1 MFYWFMMLFFIT
13 VSSAGIVQAQDD
25 SASASVSSAVSV
37 SSDASQEVAS
47 AGLAVA
53 SSDGTAEAVSS
64 EASQSEVNIDT
75 EGKVSLDFRDA
86 DIRNIFKILSF
97 KSGVNIV
104 ASPEVTGIVS
114 IQLNDVPWQ
123 QALDV
128 ILQTYGYASERRGN
142 IIVVTTV
149 ENLKKR
155 REDAVLLAEQEPV
168 VTKTFTLNFGKAS
181 KVITSIEKMKTER
194 GSIDF
199 DDRTNTLIV
208 TDIQPRIDLM
218 AEVIAQLDTTTPQVL
233 IEAKIIETTLSDTD
247 KLGIDW
253 SLGATVSGSK
263 RPSTYPFTKNTDT
276 NYTKI
281 GDFPTTTSTSDFSYG
296 TIDFSSISA
305 VLEMLKTRS
314 DTNILSNPRIM
325 TLDNQKASINVG
337 SQYPIPTYTYNQD
350 QAALQVSGWEYKDI
364 GIIFEVTPHV
374 NDAKYVTLD
383 IEPKITAILDY
394 VTVENTSLPR
404 LSNESAK
411 TSVLVKDG
419 DTLVIAGLIKDQ
431 TTDTKK
437 KVPGLG
443 QIPLL
448 GLPFRKSEVT
458 KTKSDLMIFITPHI
472 VTPEIPSE
480 I

>member
-1 MFYWFMMLFFIT
+1 MFYWFMMLLLFM
-13 VSSAGIVQAQDD
+13 VSSVSVVQAQVE
-25 SASASVSSAVSV
+25 SASPAASV
-37 SSDASQEVAS
+37 SSDASRDVAS
-47 AGLAVA
+47 DGLVA
-53 SSDGTAEAVSS
+53 ASDETAEAVSS
-64 EASQSEVNIDT
+64 DVSQSEVNMDT

-104 ASPEVTGIVS
+104 ASPEVAGIVS

-128 ILQTYGYASERRGN
+128 ILQTYGYASERKGN

-149 ENLKKR
+149 ENLKKQ

-199 DDRTNTLIV
+199 DDRTNTIIV
-208 TDIQPRIDLM
+208 TDIQQRIDLM

-253 SLGATVSGSK
+253 TLGATVSGSK
-263 RPSTYPFTKNTDT
+263 RPHTYPFSNNTDT
-276 NYTKI
+276 AYTKSI
-281 GDFPTTTSTSDFSYG
+281 GVKDNDFPAAKSGDFTYG
-296 TIDFSSISA
+296 TINYTSVSA
-305 VLEMLKTRS
+305 VLEMLKSRS

-325 TLDNQKASINVG
+325 TLDNQKATINVG
-337 SQYPIPTYTYNQD
+337 SQYPIPKYTYNQE
-350 QAALQVSGWEYKDI
+350 QAALQVSDWNYKEI
-364 GIIFEVTPHV
+364 GITFEVTPHV

-394 VTVENTSLPR
+394 VIVENTALPR
-404 LSNESAK
+404 LSNESVK

-431 TTDTKK
+431 TTDTKR

-443 QIPLL
+443 QIPFF
-448 GLPFRKSEVT
+448 GAPFRKSEVT
-458 KTKSDLMIFITPHI
+458 KTKTDLMIFMTPHI
-472 VTPEIPSE
+472 VTPEIPSKN
-480 I
+480 

>member
-1 MFYWFMMLFFIT
+1 MFYWFVMLLFLA
-13 VSSAGIVQAQDD
+13 VSSVGVVQAQVE
-25 SASASVSSAVSV
+25 SASSAVSG
-37 SSDASQEVAS
+37 SSDTSQEAPS
-47 AGLAVA
+47 EGGLVPVA
-53 SSDGTAEAVSS
+53 SSDETAEAASS
-64 EASQSEVNIDT
+64 DVSQSEVNIDT

-104 ASPEVTGIVS
+104 ASPEVAGIVS

-128 ILQTYGYASERRGN
+128 ILQTYGYASERKGN

-149 ENLKKR
+149 ENLKKQ

-199 DDRTNTLIV
+199 DDRTNTIIV
-208 TDIQPRIDLM
+208 TDIQQRIDLM

-253 SLGATVSGSK
+253 TLGATVNGSK
-263 RPSTYPFTKNTDT
+263 RPHTYPFFKNTDT
-276 NYTKI
+276 AYTKSSDFPAADS
-281 GDFPTTTSTSDFSYG
+281 GDFTYG
-296 TIDFSSISA
+296 TIDYTSISA

-325 TLDNQKASINVG
+325 TLDNQKATINVG

-443 QIPLL
+443 QIPFF
-448 GLPFRKSEVT
+448 GAPFRKSEVT
-458 KTKSDLMIFITPHI
+458 KTKTDLMIFMTPHI
-472 VTPEIPSE
+472 VTPQIPSE
-480 I
+480 N